1 MKFKFKVFMIGFFF
15 GWILFEIIKRI
26 ILNK

>member
-1 MKFKFKVFMIGFFF
+1 MKFKFKEFIIGFIF
-15 GWILFEIIKRI
+15 GWILFEITKSI